1 MAGDTDKNEQIEI
14 QKQDLALR
22 AQAEMNKLKIHDDK
36 MNLEEAKLMTTD
48 ENEDEDRKLRLKEA
62 EMRFASD
69 MAKDAAKTMDA
80 AVKIT
85 KI

>member
-1 MAGDTDKNEQIEI
+1 MKVAQGVFLQSLILFLRLEEVSGDI
-14 QKQDLALR
+14 QKIR
-22 AQAEMNKLKIHDDK
+22 
-36 MNLEEAKLMTTD
+36 
-48 ENEDEDRKLRLKEA
+48 NETRSRLKEA

-85 KI
+85 RQ